1 MGAIKEL
8 RIEADSALA
17 ARRFLRRRGF
27 KPLSLEQSRN
37 QKQRV
42 PQQRQTDFI
51 ASYINQDGKRDSTT
65 VQAADERSARRLLR
79 RRGIKALSLERFVH
93 KTTNNPAPLS
103 KKQPSFLPTET
114 GGGDAG
120 SIKQSGFESLERLFE
135 KPPGVKEKA
144 VFASKLAALVDAG
157 VPIVR
162 SLDLMATQQKLPM
175 FKRALTKVSLDVNEG
190 IALGSAI
197 REWPKVFDQLS
208 IAMVEAGEA
217 GGVLDEALKRLAKL
231 LEDNAKLQN
240 QIKGALGYPVA
251 VLVIA
256 ILVFLGMT
264 IFLIP
269 TFAGIFED
277 LGAELP
283 AFTQL
288 LVNLSELLRSTLAL
302 YFVGA
307 LLLII
312 WLFARYYGSHNGR
325 RVIDRLILKLPLF
338 GELILMTA
346 TAQFC
351 RIFSS
356 LTRAGVPILMSMEI
370 SSQTAGNSII
380 SDAILASRTMV
391 QEGVLLST
399 ALIRQKVLPD
409 MALNMLAI
417 GEETGEMDKMLSKV
431 ADFYEDEVGAM
442 VKALTSMLEPAM
454 IVVVGGIVGSI
465 LLAMYL
471 PMFTVFDQIQ

>member
-1 MGAIKEL
+1 MA
-8 RIEADSALA
+8 S
-17 ARRFLRRRGF
+17 F
-27 KPLSLEQSRN
+27 
-37 QKQRV
+37 
-42 PQQRQTDFI
+42 T
-51 ASYINQDGKRDSTT
+51 ASYLGSAGQTRTITIKADDLT
-65 VQAADERSARRLLR
+65 QAKRLLR
-79 RRGIKALSLERFVH
+79 RRGIRATDVQANQTNQNAKGKDAKETTGVLSFDINKAL
-93 KTTNNPAPLS
+93 
-103 KKQPSFLPTET
+103 
-114 GGGDAG
+114 
-120 SIKQSGFESLERLFE
+120 E

-190 IALGSAI
+190 ISLGAAI
-197 REWPKVFDQLS
+197 RQWPKVFDQLS

-288 LVNLSELLRSTLAL
+288 LVDLSKLLRSIVAV
-302 YFVGA
+302 YAVGG
-307 LLLII
+307 LLILI
-312 WLFARYYGSHNGR
+312 WLLNRYHNIHNGR
-325 RVIDRLILKLPLF
+325 RTIDRLMLKVPLF

-380 SDAILASRTMV
+380 SDAILNSRALV

-409 MALNMLAI
+409 MALSMLSI

-471 PMFTVFDQIQ
+471 PMFTVFDQIK

>member
-1 MGAIKEL
+1 M
-8 RIEADSALA
+8 
-17 ARRFLRRRGF
+17 
-27 KPLSLEQSRN
+27 P
-37 QKQRV
+37 V
-42 PQQRQTDFI
+42 FI
-51 ASYINQDGKRDSTT
+51 ATYAGPAGESRSLT
-65 VQAADERSARRLLR
+65 VKAADLSQARKLLR
-79 RRGIKALSLERFVH
+79 RRGIRAEVLQ
-93 KTTNNPAPLS
+93 PAS
-103 KKQPSFLPTET
+103 KNTRGNES
-114 GGGDAG
+114 G
-120 SIKQSGFESLERLFE
+120 SSGLLAFDLNKLFE

-175 FKRALTKVSLDVNEG
+175 FQRALTKVSLDVNEG
-190 IALGSAI
+190 VALGTAI
-197 REWPKVFDQLS
+197 RQWPKVFDELS

-288 LVNLSELLRSTLAL
+288 LVDLSALLRSSVAL
-302 YFVGA
+302 YA
-307 LLLII
+307 LGVILLAI
-312 WLFARYYGSHNGR
+312 WLLGRFYTTHKGR
-325 RVIDRLILKLPLF
+325 RTIDRLVLKLPLF

-370 SSQTAGNSII
+370 SSETAGNAII
-380 SDAILASRTMV
+380 SDAILASRGMV
-391 QEGVLLST
+391 QEGVLLSN

-454 IVVVGGIVGSI
+454 IVVVGGIVGSS

>member
-1 MGAIKEL
+1 MVSFTATYT
-8 RIEADSALA
+8 SAT
-17 ARRFLRRRGF
+17 G
-27 KPLSLEQSRN
+27 
-37 QKQRV
+37 
-42 PQQRQTDFI
+42 QQRTLNLKATD
-51 ASYINQDGKRDSTT
+51 AVT
-65 VQAADERSARRLLR
+65 ARRLLR
-79 RRGIKALSLERFVH
+79 RRGIKANDIRQNKGQTKADELSVQRLVPFLATYTSNIGEERTLKLKATNAVAARRLLRRRGIKANDIRQDKELDIT
-93 KTTNNPAPLS
+93 KTDPKNGESSPA
-103 KKQPSFLPTET
+103 
-114 GGGDAG
+114 
-120 SIKQSGFESLERLFE
+120 SGWRSMELGELLQ
-135 KPPGVKEKA
+135 KAPGVKEKA
-144 VFASKLAALVDAG
+144 VWASKLAALVDAG

-175 FKRALTKVSLDVNEG
+175 FKKALTSVGLEVNQG
-190 IALGSAI
+190 TAMAAAM
-197 REWPKVFDQLS
+197 RQWPKVFDQLT

-217 GGVLDEALKRLAKL
+217 GGVLDESLKRLAKL
-231 LEDNAKLQN
+231 LEDNARLQN

-283 AFTQL
+283 LFTQL
-288 LVNLSELLRSTLAL
+288 MVDLSDLLRSSAS
-302 YFVGA
+302 
-307 LLLII
+307 LI
-312 WLFARYYGSHNGR
+312 FAGILVLIAWMIGRYYNTHKGR
-325 RVIDRLILKLPLF
+325 RVIDKLILRLPLF
-338 GELILMTA
+338 GDLIMKTA

-370 SSQTAGNSII
+370 SSETAGNSII
-380 SDAILASRTMV
+380 SDAILDSRTLV

-399 ALIRQKVLPD
+399 ALTRQKVLPD
-409 MALNMLAI
+409 MALSMLSI
-417 GEETGEMDKMLSKV
+417 GEETGEMDRMLSKV
-431 ADFYEDEVGAM
+431 ADFYEDEVSAA

>member
-1 MGAIKEL
+1 M
-8 RIEADSALA
+8 
-17 ARRFLRRRGF
+17 
-27 KPLSLEQSRN
+27 
-37 QKQRV
+37 
-42 PQQRQTDFI
+42 RQ
-51 ASYINQDGKRDSTT
+51 
-65 VQAADERSARRLLR
+65 
-79 RRGIKALSLERFVH
+79 
-93 KTTNNPAPLS
+93 
-103 KKQPSFLPTET
+103 
-114 GGGDAG
+114 
-120 SIKQSGFESLERLFE
+120 
-135 KPPGVKEKA
+135 
-144 VFASKLAALVDAG
+144 
-157 VPIVR
+157 
-162 SLDLMATQQKLPM
+162 
-175 FKRALTKVSLDVNEG
+175 
-190 IALGSAI
+190 
-197 REWPKVFDQLS
+197 WPKVFDQLT

-217 GGVLDEALKRLAKL
+217 GGVLDESLKRLAKL
-231 LEDNAKLQN
+231 LEDNARLQN

-283 AFTQL
+283 IFTQL
-288 LVNLSELLRSTLAL
+288 MVDLSALLRSSASLVFAGIL
-302 YFVGA
+302 MVGTW
-307 LLLII
+307 II
-312 WLFARYYGSHNGR
+312 GRYYNTHKGR
-325 RVIDRLILKLPLF
+325 RVLDKLILKLPLF
-338 GELILMTA
+338 GDLIMKTA

-370 SSQTAGNSII
+370 SSETAGNSII
-380 SDAILASRTMV
+380 SDAILDSRTMV

-399 ALIRQKVLPD
+399 ALTRQKVLPD
-409 MALNMLAI
+409 MALSMLSI
-417 GEETGEMDKMLSKV
+417 GEETGEMDRMLSKV
-431 ADFYEDEVGAM
+431 ADFYEDEVSAS

>member
-1 MGAIKEL
+1 MAT
-8 RIEADSALA
+8 ALHA
-17 ARRFLRRRGF
+17 ENK
-27 KPLSLEQSRN
+27 KPN
-37 QKQRV
+37 Q
-42 PQQRQTDFI
+42 
-51 ASYINQDGKRDSTT
+51 STT
-65 VQAADERSARRLLR
+65 KDPSTAQEV
-79 RRGIKALSLERFVH
+79 KAHGWLSMDLGEAF
-93 KTTNNPAPLS
+93 
-103 KKQPSFLPTET
+103 Q
-114 GGGDAG
+114 
-120 SIKQSGFESLERLFE
+120 

-144 VFASKLAALVDAG
+144 VWASKLAALVDAG

-175 FKRALTKVSLDVNEG
+175 FKKALTAVGLEVNQG
-190 IALGSAI
+190 TAMGAAM
-197 REWPKVFDQLS
+197 RQWPKVFDQLTV
-208 IAMVEAGEA
+208 AMVEAGEA
-217 GGVLDEALKRLAKL
+217 GGVLDESLKRLAKL
-231 LEDNAKLQN
+231 LEDNARLQN

-283 AFTQL
+283 LFTQL
-288 LVNLSELLRSTLAL
+288 MVDLSKLLRSSVAL
-302 YFVGA
+302 VFAGA
-307 LLLII
+307 LLVMV
-312 WLFARYYGSHNGR
+312 WMFSRYYATHKGR
-325 RVIDRLILKLPLF
+325 RVVDRFMLKLPLF
-338 GELILMTA
+338 GDLIMKTA

-356 LTRAGVPILMSMEI
+356 LTRAGVPILMSLEI
-370 SSQTAGNSII
+370 SSETAGNSII
-380 SDAILASRTMV
+380 SDAILDSRSLV

-399 ALIRQKVLPD
+399 ALTRQKVLPD
-409 MALNMLAI
+409 MALSMLSI
-417 GEETGEMDKMLSKV
+417 GEETGEMDQMLSKV
-431 ADFYEDEVGAM
+431 ADFYEDEVSAT

>member
-1 MGAIKEL
+1 MAT
-8 RIEADSALA
+8 ALHA
-17 ARRFLRRRGF
+17 QNK
-27 KPLSLEQSRN
+27 KPN
-37 QKQRV
+37 Q
-42 PQQRQTDFI
+42 
-51 ASYINQDGKRDSTT
+51 STT
-65 VQAADERSARRLLR
+65 KDPSTAQEV
-79 RRGIKALSLERFVH
+79 KANGWLSMDVGEAF
-93 KTTNNPAPLS
+93 
-103 KKQPSFLPTET
+103 Q
-114 GGGDAG
+114 
-120 SIKQSGFESLERLFE
+120 

-144 VFASKLAALVDAG
+144 VWASKLAALVDAG

-175 FKRALTKVSLDVNEG
+175 FKKALTAVGLEVNQG
-190 IALGSAI
+190 TAMGAAM
-197 REWPKVFDQLS
+197 RQWPKVFDQLTV
-208 IAMVEAGEA
+208 AMVEAGEA
-217 GGVLDEALKRLAKL
+217 GGVLDESLKRLAKL
-231 LEDNAKLQN
+231 LEDNARLQN

-283 AFTQL
+283 LFTQL
-288 LVNLSELLRSTLAL
+288 MVDLSELLRSSVAL
-302 YFVGA
+302 VFAGA
-307 LLLII
+307 LLVMV
-312 WLFARYYGSHNGR
+312 WMFSRYYATHKGR
-325 RVIDRLILKLPLF
+325 RVVDRFMLKLPLF
-338 GELILMTA
+338 GDLIMKTA

-356 LTRAGVPILMSMEI
+356 LTRAGVPILMSLEI
-370 SSQTAGNSII
+370 SSETAGNSII
-380 SDAILASRTMV
+380 SDAILDSRSLV

-399 ALIRQKVLPD
+399 ALTRQKVLPD
-409 MALNMLAI
+409 MALSMLSI
-417 GEETGEMDKMLSKV
+417 GEETGEMDQMLSKV
-431 ADFYEDEVGAM
+431 ADFYEDEVSAT

>member
-1 MGAIKEL
+1 MASFVATYTGSTGQPRTLTVRAADL
-8 RIEADSALA
+8 IEA
-17 ARRFLRRRGF
+17 R
-27 KPLSLEQSRN
+27 
-37 QKQRV
+37 KQ
-42 PQQRQTDFI
+42 
-51 ASYINQDGKRDSTT
+51 
-65 VQAADERSARRLLR
+65 LR
-79 RRGIKALSLERFVH
+79 RRGIRAIDVKPNSNDVPGSG
-93 KTTNNPAPLS
+93 NNDA
-103 KKQPSFLPTET
+103 
-114 GGGDAG
+114 GGGMSFDLGRA
-120 SIKQSGFESLERLFE
+120 FE
-135 KPPGVKEKA
+135 KAPGVKEKA

-162 SLDLMATQQKLPM
+162 SLDLMASQQKLPM

-190 IALGSAI
+190 VALGAAI
-197 REWPKVFDQLS
+197 RKWPKVFDQLS
-208 IAMVEAGEA
+208 VAMVEAGEA
-217 GGVLDEALKRLAKL
+217 GGVLDESLKRLAKL

-288 LVNLSELLRSTLAL
+288 LVNLSTLLRSVVAL
-302 YFVGA
+302 YIVGA
-307 LLLII
+307 LLIAI
-312 WLFARYYGSHNGR
+312 WMFSRYYGTHNGR
-325 RVIDRLILKLPLF
+325 RQVDRLILKVPLF
-338 GELILMTA
+338 GELIMMTA

-356 LTRAGVPILMSMEI
+356 LTRAGVPILMSLEI

-380 SDAILASRTMV
+380 SDAILQSRALV

-409 MALNMLAI
+409 MALNMLSI

-431 ADFYEDEVGAM
+431 ADFYEDEVSAM

>member
-1 MGAIKEL
+1 MATFT
-8 RIEADSALA
+8 ATYTSATGQERTVTIQA
-17 ARRFLRRRGF
+17 NDVATARR
-27 KPLSLEQSRN
+27 Q
-37 QKQRV
+37 
-42 PQQRQTDFI
+42 
-51 ASYINQDGKRDSTT
+51 
-65 VQAADERSARRLLR
+65 LR
-79 RRGIKALSLERFVH
+79 RRGIKATELRAGDKGSERGKKKGNAAKTDGTSGGSWLSIDLGEAF
-93 KTTNNPAPLS
+93 
-103 KKQPSFLPTET
+103 Q
-114 GGGDAG
+114 
-120 SIKQSGFESLERLFE
+120 

-144 VFASKLAALVDAG
+144 VWASKLAALVDAG

-175 FKRALTKVSLDVNEG
+175 FKKALTSVGLEVNQG
-190 IALGSAI
+190 TAMGAAM
-197 REWPKVFDQLS
+197 RQWPKVFDQLTV
-208 IAMVEAGEA
+208 AMVEAGEA
-217 GGVLDEALKRLAKL
+217 GGVLDESLKRLAKL
-231 LEDNAKLQN
+231 LEDNARLQN

-283 AFTQL
+283 LFTQL
-288 LVNLSELLRSTLAL
+288 MVDLSKLLRSSAAL
-302 YFVGA
+302 VFVGV
-307 LLLII
+307 LLVSV
-312 WLFARYYGSHNGR
+312 WLFGRYYATHKGR
-325 RVIDRLILKLPLF
+325 RVVDRLMLKVPLF
-338 GELILMTA
+338 GDLIMKTA

-356 LTRAGVPILMSMEI
+356 LTRAGVPILMALEI
-370 SSQTAGNSII
+370 SSETAGNSII
-380 SDAILASRTMV
+380 SDAILNCRALV

-399 ALIRQKVLPD
+399 ALTRQKVLPE
-409 MALNMLAI
+409 MALSMLSI
-417 GEETGEMDKMLSKV
+417 GEETGQMDQMLSKV
-431 ADFYEDEVGAM
+431 ADFYEDEVSAS

>member
-1 MGAIKEL
+1 
-8 RIEADSALA
+8 
-17 ARRFLRRRGF
+17 
-27 KPLSLEQSRN
+27 
-37 QKQRV
+37 
-42 PQQRQTDFI
+42 
-51 ASYINQDGKRDSTT
+51 
-65 VQAADERSARRLLR
+65 
-79 RRGIKALSLERFVH
+79 
-93 KTTNNPAPLS
+93 
-103 KKQPSFLPTET
+103 
-114 GGGDAG
+114 
-120 SIKQSGFESLERLFE
+120 
-135 KPPGVKEKA
+135 
-144 VFASKLAALVDAG
+144 
-157 VPIVR
+157 
-162 SLDLMATQQKLPM
+162 M

-190 IALGSAI
+190 ISLGSAI
-197 REWPKVFDQLS
+197 RQWPKVFDQLS
-208 IAMVEAGEA
+208 VAMVEAGEA
-217 GGVLDEALKRLAKL
+217 GGVLDESLKRLAKL

-240 QIKGALGYPVA
+240 QIKGAMGYPVA

-288 LVNLSELLRSTLAL
+288 LVDLSKLLRSMTAV
-302 YFVGA
+302 YIVGV
-307 LLLII
+307 LLISI
-312 WLFARYYGSHNGR
+312 WLFARYYGTYKGR
-325 RVIDRLILKLPLF
+325 RTIDRLILKLPLF
-338 GELILMTA
+338 GNLIMMTA

-356 LTRAGVPILMSMEI
+356 LTRAGVPILMSLEI
-370 SSQTAGNSII
+370 SSQTAGNTII
-380 SDAILASRTMV
+380 SDAILVSRGMV

-431 ADFYEDEVGAM
+431 ADFYEDEVSAM

-471 PMFTVFDQIQ
+471 PMFTIFDQIQ

>member
-1 MGAIKEL
+1 MPAFNATYTGPSGQIRNLTIKAGDL
-8 RIEADSALA
+8 KEA
-17 ARRFLRRRGF
+17 R
-27 KPLSLEQSRN
+27 K
-37 QKQRV
+37 
-42 PQQRQTDFI
+42 
-51 ASYINQDGKRDSTT
+51 
-65 VQAADERSARRLLR
+65 LLR
-79 RRGIKALSLERFVH
+79 RRGIRATELR
-93 KTTNNPAPLS
+93 PAPSGQRNKADGSGDS
-103 KKQPSFLPTET
+103 K
-114 GGGDAG
+114 
-120 SIKQSGFESLERLFE
+120 SLFSMDLGAAFE
-135 KPPGVKEKA
+135 KAPGVKEKA

-162 SLDLMATQQKLPM
+162 SLDLMASQQKLPM

-240 QIKGALGYPVA
+240 QIKGAMGYPVA

-288 LVNLSELLRSTLAL
+288 LVNFSELLRSTVAL
-302 YFVGA
+302 YIVGV
-307 LLLII
+307 LLLLI
-312 WLFARYYGSHNGR
+312 WLFARYYATHNGR

-356 LTRAGVPILMSMEI
+356 LSRAGVPILMSMEI

-380 SDAILASRTMV
+380 SDAILASRGMV

-471 PMFTVFDQIQ
+471 PMFMVFDQIQ

>member
-1 MGAIKEL
+1 M
-8 RIEADSALA
+8 A
-17 ARRFLRRRGF
+17 A
-27 KPLSLEQSRN
+27 
-37 QKQRV
+37 
-42 PQQRQTDFI
+42 FI
-51 ASYINQDGKRDSTT
+51 ASYAGPTGQRRT
-65 VQAADERSARRLLR
+65 VTVNATNEAEAKVLLR
-79 RRGIKALSLERFVH
+79 RRGIRANELRPVNSDNNKDPKAEGSL
-93 KTTNNPAPLS
+93 
-103 KKQPSFLPTET
+103 
-114 GGGDAG
+114 G
-120 SIKQSGFESLERLFE
+120 SIDLNRLFE

-162 SLDLMATQQKLPM
+162 SLDLMAKQQKLPM

-190 IALGSAI
+190 IALGAAL
-197 REWPKVFDQLS
+197 RQWPKVFDQLS
-208 IAMVEAGEA
+208 LAMVEAGEA

-256 ILVFLGMT
+256 ILVFLAMT

-269 TFAGIFED
+269 TFAGIFDD

-288 LVNLSELLRSTLAL
+288 LVDLSALLRSPVAVYAL
-302 YFVGA
+302 GVI
-307 LLLII
+307 LLMI
-312 WLFARYYGSHNGR
+312 WMLGRFYGTHKGR
-325 RVIDRLILKLPLF
+325 RTIDRLMLKLPLF
-338 GELILMTA
+338 GDLILMTA

-356 LTRAGVPILMSMEI
+356 LSRAGVPILMSMEI
-370 SSQTAGNSII
+370 SSETAGNAII
-380 SDAILASRTMV
+380 SDAILASRGMV

-442 VKALTSMLEPAM
+442 VKTLTSMLEPAM

-471 PMFTVFDQIQ
+471 PMFSVFDQIQ

>member
-1 MGAIKEL
+1 MASFIATYSGPTGQPKSLTIKA
-8 RIEADSALA
+8 ADLTE
-17 ARRFLRRRGF
+17 ARR
-27 KPLSLEQSRN
+27 Q
-37 QKQRV
+37 
-42 PQQRQTDFI
+42 
-51 ASYINQDGKRDSTT
+51 
-65 VQAADERSARRLLR
+65 LR
-79 RRGIKALSLERFVH
+79 RRGIRATELK
-93 KTTNNPAPLS
+93 PAELDS
-103 KKQPSFLPTET
+103 KS
-114 GGGDAG
+114 GDDNDASG
-120 SIKQSGFESLERLFE
+120 LRSIDLNKLFE
-135 KPPGVKEKA
+135 QPPGVKEKA

-190 IALGSAI
+190 IALGTAI
-197 REWPKVFDQLS
+197 RQWPKVFDDLS

-251 VLVIA
+251 VLVVA

-288 LVNLSELLRSTLAL
+288 LVDLSKLLRSIVAL
-302 YFVGA
+302 YAVGA
-307 LLLII
+307 IFLGIY
-312 WLFARYYGSHNGR
+312 LFSRYYATYDGR
-325 RVIDRLILKLPLF
+325 RTIDRLILKLPLF
-338 GELILMTA
+338 VDLILMTA

-370 SSQTAGNSII
+370 SSQTAGNTII
-380 SDAILASRTMV
+380 ADAILGSRALV

-399 ALIRQKVLPD
+399 ALIHQKVLPY

-442 VKALTSMLEPAM
+442 VKALTSALEPAM

-471 PMFTVFDQIQ
+471 PMFTIFDQIG

>member
-1 MGAIKEL
+1 MASFVATYTGSTGQPRTLTVKAADL
-8 RIEADSALA
+8 IEA
-17 ARRFLRRRGF
+17 R
-27 KPLSLEQSRN
+27 
-37 QKQRV
+37 KQ
-42 PQQRQTDFI
+42 
-51 ASYINQDGKRDSTT
+51 
-65 VQAADERSARRLLR
+65 LR
-79 RRGIKALSLERFVH
+79 RRGIRAIDVKPNSNDVPGSG
-93 KTTNNPAPLS
+93 NNDA
-103 KKQPSFLPTET
+103 
-114 GGGDAG
+114 GGGMSFDLGRA
-120 SIKQSGFESLERLFE
+120 FE
-135 KPPGVKEKA
+135 KAPGVKEKA

-162 SLDLMATQQKLPM
+162 SLDLMASQQKLPM

-190 IALGSAI
+190 VALGAAI
-197 REWPKVFDQLS
+197 RKWPKVFDQLS
-208 IAMVEAGEA
+208 VAMVEAGEA
-217 GGVLDEALKRLAKL
+217 GGVLDESLKRLAKL

-288 LVNLSELLRSTLAL
+288 LVNLSTLLRSVVAL
-302 YFVGA
+302 YIVGA
-307 LLLII
+307 LLIAI
-312 WLFARYYGSHNGR
+312 WMFSRYYGTHNGR
-325 RVIDRLILKLPLF
+325 RQVDRLILKVPLF
-338 GELILMTA
+338 GELIMMTA

-356 LTRAGVPILMSMEI
+356 LTRAGVPILMSLEI

-380 SDAILASRTMV
+380 SDAILESRALV
-391 QEGVLLST
+391 QEGILLST

-409 MALNMLAI
+409 MALNMLSI

-431 ADFYEDEVGAM
+431 ADFYEDEVSAM